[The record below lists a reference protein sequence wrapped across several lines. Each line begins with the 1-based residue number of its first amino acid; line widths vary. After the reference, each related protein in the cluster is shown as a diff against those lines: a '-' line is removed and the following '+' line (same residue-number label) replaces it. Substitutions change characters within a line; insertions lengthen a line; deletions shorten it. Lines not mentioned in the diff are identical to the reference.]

1 MITAL
6 LTLLSL
12 SFAQTF
18 ERPCFVAGEDDM
30 LTSKIQITDSHWT
43 VTHTA
48 YVDEACKETYLV
60 FETTSKVKVEAQKI
74 DQKIDMTTLEVSYVS
89 TRDDVTRALNEI
101 NFCGKQDWA
110 TNHRQIVTGLQC
122 QDFAAPALGQVV
134 YSIFQVKEQNG
145 QTEARIGEAS
155 PAGDGSTADKRH
167 AQLEMQPYY
176 LTP

>member
-30 LTSKIQITDSHWT
+30 LTSKIKIEDSTWT

-74 DQKIDMTTLEVSYVS
+74 DMTTLEVSYVS

-101 NFCGKQDWA
+101 AYCEKQDWV
-110 TNHRQIVTGLQC
+110 TNHRQIVTGHQC
-122 QDFAAPALGQVV
+122 QDFAVPALGQIV
-134 YSIFQVKEQNG
+134 YSIFQVNEQNG

-155 PAGDGSTADKRH
+155 LKGDGSSADKRH
-167 AQLEMQPYY
+167 VQLETQPYY
-176 LTP
+176 LVH